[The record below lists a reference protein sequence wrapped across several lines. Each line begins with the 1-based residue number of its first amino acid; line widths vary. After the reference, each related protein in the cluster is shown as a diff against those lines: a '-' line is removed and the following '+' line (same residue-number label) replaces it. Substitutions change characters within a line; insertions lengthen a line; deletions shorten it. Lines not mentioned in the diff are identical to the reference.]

1 MKILVTGAKGF
12 VGKNLCCQLN
22 NIKEGKARCYGD
34 LQVDEVFEY
43 DIDSTP
49 EQLDSWCGECDF
61 VFNLAGVNRPKDNDE
76 FMKGNFGFA
85 STLLDTL
92 KKHHNT
98 CPVMLSSSQQASLT
112 GRFGN
117 SEYGRS
123 KKAGEDLFL
132 EYGKETGAKV
142 LVYRF
147 PNLYGKWC
155 RPNYNSAI
163 ATFCNNIANDL
174 PIQVND
180 RSVQMEI
187 LYIDDLVEEMIRALK
202 GQEHHCEFE
211 GLDVLP
217 SAEGRYCYCP
227 VTHKTT
233 LGEIV
238 DTIYECARAVRA
250 VPDSAEG
257 PSTAL
262 EMPQDGLRY
271 RLMSTFLS
279 YLPKE
284 KAIFDLKMNEDQ
296 RGSFTELVHTLNC
309 GQVSINISKP
319 GITKGQHWHSS
330 KWEQFIVVSGHGLIQ
345 MRKEGSDEVIEYE
358 VSGDRI
364 QSVIMLPGYTHNII
378 NLSQTEDLVTVMYC
392 NEVFNPERPDTY
404 FDKVEK

>member
-76 FMKGNFGFA
+76 FMKGNYGFA

-163 ATFCNNIANDL
+163 ATFCSNIANDL

-180 RSVQMEI
+180 RSVQMEV
-187 LYIDDLVEEMIRALK
+187 LYIDDLVEEMICALN

-257 PSTAL
+257 PSTAV

-284 KAIFDLKMNEDQ
+284 KAIFDLKMNVDP

-319 GITKGQHWHSS
+319 GITKGQHWHNS